1 MAFASSCL
9 VTDVLNFE
17 KIIVEVLKRTG
28 CRKFARRFY
37 GSQPN
42 IKCLITPYFAAK
54 ISIGSILGAAASNSA
69 AFSINA
75 FAILPPRCAS
85 LPSSSEEVSKMPNVE
100 ASIRNAY
107 HVIVPAS
114 SLASGNA
121 LVINSSTQT
130 YLLRLYFLI
139 LLLGCSYISQWLFA

>member
-42 IKCLITPYFAAK
+42 IKCLITAYFAAK
-54 ISIGSILGAAASNSA
+54 ISIFSILGAAASKSG

-85 LPSSSEEVSKMPNVE
+85 LPSSSEKVSKMPGSWFDLHATKDIYPTRPLEFKYYRKRFNL
-100 ASIRNAY
+100 
-107 HVIVPAS
+107 
-114 SLASGNA
+114 SLF
-121 LVINSSTQT
+121 IKK
-130 YLLRLYFLI
+130 
-139 LLLGCSYISQWLFA
+139 